1 MSTNIGS
8 DSRYERRAITLL
20 ALGFGLVGLDRWLIT
35 PLFPQMMRD
44 LNLTYQDLGN
54 VTAVLGLAWGVFA
67 ILMGRMSDR
76 VGRRKILIP
85 AIILFS
91 VLSGSTGLVGGV
103 GVLMMTRVL
112 MGMTEGAYCPTS
124 FAAGDDASPARR
136 RGLNLG
142 IIQGCFALL
151 GLGLGPIIAT
161 QLLSVVPSWRIVFA
175 IVAAPGLVIAFLMYR
190 TIRDPSHLAPG
201 AAASGSLR
209 KESWRSVIRYGNVRV
224 GMVAIFCAMAGLF
237 VLAAITPVYLTN
249 YRHLTT
255 PQMGFVMSGLG
266 FGGFAGQIFVCGISD
281 SIGRKTA
288 AKMTFLAGCGSLLT
302 FAYAPTI
309 PLVLFALLFAIA
321 FFCCGAISLMA
332 GPVAA
337 EAVPISLTSSAVGAV
352 VGAGEIFGG
361 GVAPAIAGYIA
372 QHMGLQDTILFASAA
387 LGAGFMLSFLLRET
401 APKKSGHAAFHE
413 SLTAQEN

>member
-1 MSTNIGS
+1 MSTNIS
-8 DSRYERRAITLL
+8 PDSKYEWRAIALL

-67 ILMGRMSDR
+67 ILMGRMSDK

-91 VLSGSTGLVGGV
+91 LLSGSTGLVGSV
-103 GVLMMTRVL
+103 GVLLMTRVL

-124 FAAGDDASPARR
+124 FAAGDDASPAGR

-142 IIQGCFALL
+142 IIQGCFALF

-161 QLLSVVPSWRIVFA
+161 QLLSVLPSWRIVFA
-175 IVAAPGLVIAFLMYR
+175 IVAAPGLVLAYLMYR
-190 TIRDPSHLAPG
+190 VIREPSHLSPAL
-201 AAASGSLR
+201 AASASLR
-209 KESWRSVIRYGNVRV
+209 TESWRSVIRYGNVRV
-224 GMVAIFCAMAGLF
+224 GMIAIFCAMAGLF

-281 SIGRKTA
+281 SIGRKNA
-288 AKMTFLAGCGSLLT
+288 AKMTFLTGCASLLA

-309 PLVLFALLFAIA
+309 PVVLFALLFAIA

-337 EAVPISLTSSAVGAV
+337 EAVPLSLTSSAVGVV

-387 LGAGFMLSFLLRET
+387 LGLGFLCAFLLRET
-401 APKKSGHAAFHE
+401 APKKRGHAAFHE
-413 SLTAQEN
+413 TLTAQEN